1 MQHLRAFDTGEVF
14 DYQRAL
20 EVLGSKEKVLGA
32 AQLSHR
38 LWPDCLNGI
47 RVALKRGRL
56 DRAADEALALRT
68 IVGFLMV
75 PLASAAI
82 ENLLQEILAGRL
94 DEARQAR
101 ETVVCEIE
109 RAWEAF
115 DLVFAPPGCAA
126 GQHNVVR
133 QAR

>member
-56 DRAADEALALRT
+56 DRAADEALALER
-68 IVGFLMV
+68 LD
-75 PLASAAI
+75 ASAYSAATRARSTNSAFAATLVDTRATAI
-82 ENLLQEILAGRL
+82 A
-94 DEARQAR
+94 A
-101 ETVVCEIE
+101 
-109 RAWEAF
+109 AF
-115 DLVFAPPGCAA
+115 A
-126 GQHNVVR
+126 
-133 QAR
+133 